1 MKKLVAPGLAVLCLA
16 ALPLL
21 TPREASAANCECY
34 LSSDCR
40 TNEYCNWNDGCT
52 RHCEL
57 QGAWQA
63 GWGSPP
69 VSRAD
74 CDSYTGACHD
84 NQPQPPNGN
93 DGDGENCEPPSATS
107 PTGTVINFK
116 VRDGNCATKP
126 VATHDETDPLPGVD
140 SASEH
145 LVELAEQGGGPV
157 LLAVGDPYLHTM
169 MYNLATLA
177 LGQYDFV
184 LRGDSAPAVMADVRG
199 TCAAEALR
207 VLGDGLRAEIQM
219 ARRGRIAARR
229 GEEQRRRPGRES
241 DESVAPSPAHDIL
254 HLLSPQCQEWIQ
266 TRPHNCQFPH
276 PEGHHHPFEHEDGL
290 DCIAHE
296 LQAMAQS
303 LNLRP

>member
-1 MKKLVAPGLAVLCLA
+1 MKKRLALSLAVLCLTV
-16 ALPLL
+16 LPLL
-21 TPREASAANCECY
+21 APREASAANCECY

-74 CDSYTGACHD
+74 CDQYTGACHD
-84 NQPQPPNGN
+84 NLPQPPNGN
-93 DGDGENCEPPSATS
+93 DGDGENCEPPNATA
-107 PTGTVINFK
+107 PNGTTINFK

-126 VATHDETDPLPGVD
+126 VVAREGPNPLPGVETTT
-140 SASEH
+140 EH
-145 LVELAEQGGGPV
+145 LVELAEQGGGLV
-157 LLAVGDPYLHTM
+157 LLQADPYLNTM
-169 MYNLATLA
+169 MYNMATLA
-177 LGQYDFV
+177 LGQYDFL
-184 LRGDSAPAVMADVRG
+184 LRGGSTPAVMADVRG

-207 VLGDGLRAEIQM
+207 VLGEGLTAEIQV
-219 ARRGRIAARR
+219 ARRSRVAARP
-229 GEEQRRRPGRES
+229 GEERMRRPDGES
-241 DESVAPSPAHDIL
+241 GQSHASGPAHEIL
-254 HLLSPQCQEWIQ
+254 HTLSPQCQEWLQ

-296 LQAMAQS
+296 LQAMARS